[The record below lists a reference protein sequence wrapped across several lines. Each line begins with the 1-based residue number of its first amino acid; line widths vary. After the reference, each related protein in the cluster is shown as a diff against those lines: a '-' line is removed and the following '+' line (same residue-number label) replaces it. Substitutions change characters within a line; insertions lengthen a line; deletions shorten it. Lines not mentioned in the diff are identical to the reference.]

1 MTSVFSPE
9 TDPWYLTLVVR
20 EGSDAPTLL
29 SRPMTLTPR
38 LSWMLL
44 PLTAEDRRS
53 NCRWSLLTETGAARR
68 QEESCVRVKGRT
80 GWVVWGLLLAGAAL
94 LHGEG

>member
-9 TDPWYLTLVVR
+9 TDPRYLTLVVR
-20 EGSDAPTLL
+20 AGNDVPTSL
-29 SRPMTLTPR
+29 SRSVILTPR
-38 LSWMLL
+38 LNWMMLFL
-44 PLTAEDRRS
+44 MAEDRRS
-53 NCRWSLLTETGAARR
+53 NSRWALFMETGAAQR
-68 QEESCVRVKGRT
+68 QEESCVRVKGRI